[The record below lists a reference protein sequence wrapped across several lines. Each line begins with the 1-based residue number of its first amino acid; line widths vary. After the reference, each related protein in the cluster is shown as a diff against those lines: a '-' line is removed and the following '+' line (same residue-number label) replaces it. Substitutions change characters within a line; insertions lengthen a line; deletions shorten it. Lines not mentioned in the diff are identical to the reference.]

1 MDRNLK
7 EAAVRNSNEIHEND
21 GSANIRM
28 RAKCPLWAC
37 IVLACG
43 AVLLLLVAGVASVNL
58 SASITFNQATA
69 SLNANIKAAQDESTD
84 INTLKAQQQQ
94 TDAQFAEAGRMRTLL
109 LPQVKDAIDTNAS
122 ISSELTKITLK
133 QAEAQNS
140 GSGSG
145 QAQSAQQSES
155 SSSNAKGRR
164 VDRRAEE
171 AGRGADEGQSAIHRY
186 PVEHHPIRAEGDAEQ
201 GYRGHQAVVSNRSRL
216 LFSHTLTGHGFI
228 AAVSRFRL
236 SALAFVQFSIAHG

>member
-28 RAKCPLWAC
+28 RAKCPLWAR

-43 AVLLLLVAGVASVNL
+43 AVLLLLVAGVAAVNL

-84 INTLKAQQQQ
+84 ITTLKAQQQ

-140 GSGSG
+140 GSDSG
-145 QAQSAQQSES
+145 QAQSAQQSEN
-155 SSSNAKGRR
+155 SSSNAKKGGALTDEQKKQ
-164 VDRRAEE
+164 VEE
-171 AGRGADEGQSAIHRY
+171 LMKANQQSTDTQSNTTQSEQKATQNKGTGATK
-186 PVEHHPIRAEGDAEQ
+186 PW
-201 GYRGHQAVVSNRSRL
+201 
-216 LFSHTLTGHGFI
+216 
-228 AAVSRFRL
+228 
-236 SALAFVQFSIAHG
+236 

>member
-7 EAAVRNSNEIHEND
+7 EAAVRNSNEIHKND

-28 RAKCPLWAC
+28 RAKCPLWAR

-43 AVLLLLVAGVASVNL
+43 TVLLLLVAGVAAVNL

-84 INTLKAQQQQ
+84 ITTLKAQQQQ

-122 ISSELTKITLK
+122 D
-133 QAEAQNS
+133 
-140 GSGSG
+140 SG

-155 SSSNAKGRR
+155 SSANAKKGGALTDEQKKQ
-164 VDRRAEE
+164 VEE
-171 AGRGADEGQSAIHRY
+171 LMKANQQSTDTQSNTTQSKQKATQNKGTGATK
-186 PVEHHPIRAEGDAEQ
+186 PW
-201 GYRGHQAVVSNRSRL
+201 
-216 LFSHTLTGHGFI
+216 
-228 AAVSRFRL
+228 
-236 SALAFVQFSIAHG
+236 

>member
-1 MDRNLK
+1 M
-7 EAAVRNSNEIHEND
+7 RNSNEIHKND

-28 RAKCPLWAC
+28 RAKCPLWTR

-43 AVLLLLVAGVASVNL
+43 TVLLLLVAGVAAVNL

-84 INTLKAQQQQ
+84 ITTLKAQQQQ
-94 TDAQFAEAGRMRTLL
+94 TDAQFNEAGRMRTLL

-140 GSGSG
+140 GSDSG
-145 QAQSAQQSES
+145 QAQSAQQSEN
-155 SSSNAKGRR
+155 SSSNAKKGGALTDEQKKQIGRASCRER
-164 VDRRAEE
+164 V
-171 AGRGADEGQSAIHRY
+171 
-186 PVEHHPIRAEGDAEQ
+186 
-201 GYRGHQAVVSNRSRL
+201 
-216 LFSHTLTGHGFI
+216 
-228 AAVSRFRL
+228 
-236 SALAFVQFSIAHG
+236 

>member
-7 EAAVRNSNEIHEND
+7 EAAVRNSNEIHKND

-28 RAKCPLWAC
+28 RAKCPLWTR

-43 AVLLLLVAGVASVNL
+43 TVLLLLVAGVAAVNL

-84 INTLKAQQQQ
+84 ITTLKAQQQQ
-94 TDAQFAEAGRMRTLL
+94 TDAPIRRGRANAHGFCC
-109 LPQVKDAIDTNAS
+109 PQVKDAIDANAS

-140 GSGSG
+140 GSDSG

-155 SSSNAKGRR
+155 SSSNAKKGGALTDEQKKQ
-164 VDRRAEE
+164 VEE
-171 AGRGADEGQSAIHRY
+171 LMKANQQSTDTQSNTTQSEQKATQNKGTGATK
-186 PVEHHPIRAEGDAEQ
+186 PW
-201 GYRGHQAVVSNRSRL
+201 
-216 LFSHTLTGHGFI
+216 
-228 AAVSRFRL
+228 
-236 SALAFVQFSIAHG
+236 

>member
-28 RAKCPLWAC
+28 RAKCPLWAR

-43 AVLLLLVAGVASVNL
+43 AALLLLVAGVASVNL

-84 INTLKAQQQQ
+84 ITTLKAQQQQ

-140 GSGSG
+140 GSG

-155 SSSNAKGRR
+155 SSSNAKKGGALTDEQKKQ
-164 VDRRAEE
+164 VEE
-171 AGRGADEGQSAIHRY
+171 LMKANQQSTDTQSNTTQSEQKATQNKGTGATK
-186 PVEHHPIRAEGDAEQ
+186 PW
-201 GYRGHQAVVSNRSRL
+201 
-216 LFSHTLTGHGFI
+216 
-228 AAVSRFRL
+228 
-236 SALAFVQFSIAHG
+236 

>member
-1 MDRNLK
+1 M
-7 EAAVRNSNEIHEND
+7 RNSNEIHEND

-28 RAKCPLWAC
+28 RAKCPLWAR

-43 AVLLLLVAGVASVNL
+43 TVLLLLVAGVAAVNL

-84 INTLKAQQQQ
+84 ITTLKAQQQQ

-140 GSGSG
+140 GPDSG

-155 SSSNAKGRR
+155 SSANAKKG
-164 VDRRAEE
+164 
-171 AGRGADEGQSAIHRY
+171 GALTDEQKKQ
-186 PVEHHPIRAEGDAEQ
+186 VE
-201 GYRGHQAVVSNRSRL
+201 
-216 LFSHTLTGHGFI
+216 
-228 AAVSRFRL
+228 
-236 SALAFVQFSIAHG
+236 